1 MRIVGR
7 LPMNTAVSC
16 GQTAENAEKRAAPC
30 IMTRSAL
37 LECLQMQVR
46 HPELRAHLDHTYLFG

>member
-7 LPMNTAVSC
+7 LPMKRAVSC
-16 GQTAENAEKRAAPC
+16 GQIAENAEKRAAPC

-37 LECLQMQVR
+37 HYWNVYRCR
-46 HPELRAHLDHTYLFG
+46 CATRN